1 MKEAQWRIRE
11 LQTEINNWQKKLDD
25 ENKALS
31 EPTLTDG
38 NKQKLNSRIS
48 ELETR
53 IKSLVDEKIKKE
65 AYVAARGG
73 LFQV

>member
-38 NKQKLNSRIS
+38 NKQKINSRIS

>member
-38 NKQKLNSRIS
+38 NKQKINSRIS
-48 ELETR
+48 ELKTR